1 MCPGTPYLRFL
12 ALPET
17 PTALREALS
26 PQQHVC
32 LSNKKTALTRIAA
45 GGPAHVPVGRYAQA
59 ALTNL
64 VLKSKDDLRLAS
76 RDKLRS
82 AFSFVER
89 GKVAAGIAY
98 ATDAAALT
106 ALTAT
111 TATTATRAEAK
122 AKAKAKARLIA
133 IISAVT
139 QPVWRAAG
147 FIAAND
153 GERGAII
160 SYRVFRS
167 SVWTFPLLSDR
178 PLQANDALIQRCV
191 AAAG

>member
-17 PTALREALS
+17 PTALREALN
-26 PQQHVC
+26 PQQPVC

-45 GGPAHVPVGRYAQA
+45 GGPAHVPVGRHASA

-64 VLKSKDDLRLAS
+64 ILKSKDDLRLVS

-106 ALTAT
+106 A
-111 TATTATRAEAK
+111 TTATRAK
-122 AKAKAKARLIA
+122 AKAKAKAKALLIA

-139 QPVWRAAG
+139 PPVWRAAG

-167 SVWTFPLLSDR
+167 SVWTFPRLSDC